1 MLFVCVSLP
10 IYMYNIAGEEQVLS
24 GKYSVTLG
32 EWYILQMEA
41 KVSII
46 HKCQLRL
53 VIYISWLSSPSVCV
67 CIYIVCTLYKT
78 RIILVS

>member
-1 MLFVCVSLP
+1 
-10 IYMYNIAGEEQVLS
+10 MYNIAGEEQVLS

-41 KVSII
+41 KVSNLYQWVVM
-46 HKCQLRL
+46 CA
-53 VIYISWLSSPSVCV
+53 

>member
-1 MLFVCVSLP
+1 
-10 IYMYNIAGEEQVLS
+10 MYNVAGEEQVLS

-46 HKCQLRL
+46 HKWKLRL
-53 VIYISWLSSPSVCV
+53 VIYISGLPSPSVCV
-67 CIYIVCTLYKT
+67 YFIQNTYYTYLLYICMQICYRVIQLT
-78 RIILVS
+78 

>member
-1 MLFVCVSLP
+1 M
-10 IYMYNIAGEEQVLS
+10 LS
-24 GKYSVTLG
+24 GKCSVTLG

-53 VIYISWLSSPSVCV
+53 VIYISRLSSPSVCV
-67 CIYIVCTLYKT
+67 YIVYILYKT
-78 RIILVS
+78 RIILIS

>member
-1 MLFVCVSLP
+1 
-10 IYMYNIAGEEQVLS
+10 MYNVAGEEQVLS

-46 HKCQLRL
+46 IYKCQLRL